1 MSQDITVE
9 FVPGPDDDVD
19 AVELDDLAHAL
30 REEILQVD
38 EVDSVEQAIEGEAPD
53 GTKAVDVAA
62 IGSLIVAAA
71 PGVTALTSI
80 ITAVRSWFQRRAD
93 AAPTPPPP
101 LKLTINGNSI
111 EIVADE
117 ELQKQLIAEFLTAIH
132 KDDAKA

>member
-19 AVELDDLAHAL
+19 AAELDDLAHAL
-30 REEILQVD
+30 RDEILQVD
-38 EVDSVEQAIEGEAPD
+38 EVDSVEQTIEGLAPD

-80 ITAVRSWFQRRAD
+80 ITAVRGWFQRRAE

-117 ELQKQLIAEFLTAIH
+117 ELQKQLVAEFLAAIH
-132 KDDAKA
+132 KDDQTA